1 MQACSA
7 RLAESREPRCAHA
20 CFAARQTNGVW
31 PEWAPFGGQSIL
43 SDETLATLAE
53 VTRRLKAATTQ
64 KFPRAK
70 LADDGTRFGPG
81 QPVVMP
87 TVYKAEIIAQYR
99 QMEFDGLVE
108 DADAM
113 ANTTIVE
120 RKARRSAP
128 ARRAVGTLPGQGLV
142 HRRAA
147 QSVPSAV
154 RRGEPAVPATIA
166 A

>member
-1 MQACSA
+1 MA
-7 RLAESREPRCAHA
+7 
-20 CFAARQTNGVW
+20 
-31 PEWAPFGGQSIL
+31 
-43 SDETLATLAE
+43 
-53 VTRRLKAATTQ
+53 LKGATTQ
-64 KFPRAK
+64 TFPRAK
-70 LADDGTRFGPG
+70 LADDGTRFEPS
-81 QPVVMP
+81 QHVVTP
-87 TVYKAEIIAQYR
+87 SIYKAEIIAQYW

-113 ANTTIVE
+113 ANATIVE

-154 RRGEPAVPATIA
+154 RRGVSEFLCVRRVQSHPPLGVRL
-166 A
+166 